1 MTDRPE
7 DPPAESPMQRA
18 LRMRKA
24 ALASKPKTPDGA
36 AFNRKPA
43 TGIAAGASKPWMK
56 K

>member
-1 MTDRPE
+1 MPDRPE

-24 ALASKPKTPDGA
+24 ALASKPKTPGGA
-36 AFNRKPA
+36 DVNRKPA
-43 TGIAAGASKPWMK
+43 TGIASGASKPWMK